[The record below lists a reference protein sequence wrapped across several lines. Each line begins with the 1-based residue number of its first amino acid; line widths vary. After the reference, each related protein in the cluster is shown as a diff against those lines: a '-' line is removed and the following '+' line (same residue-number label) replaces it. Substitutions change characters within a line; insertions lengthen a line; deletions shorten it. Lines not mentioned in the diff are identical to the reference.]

1 MYCYGVFM
9 EVINQIK
16 FGCVTKGR
24 KKRNELVSRF
34 YLI

>member
-1 MYCYGVFM
+1 M